1 MLIMVNDGKGKC
13 SHNDLVSIQRGA
25 PTVAVQGRAAGRE
38 ATVHIETANNEQAS
52 DSVSFVTLL
61 QGAFVQKLLTVLIS
75 EERVQDEENPR
86 S

>member
-1 MLIMVNDGKGKC
+1 MVNGKGKGF
-13 SHNDLVSIQRGA
+13 HNDLVSIQRGA

-61 QGAFVQKLLTVLIS
+61 QGAFVQKLLIVLVS
-75 EERVQDEENPR
+75 PERVQVEENSR